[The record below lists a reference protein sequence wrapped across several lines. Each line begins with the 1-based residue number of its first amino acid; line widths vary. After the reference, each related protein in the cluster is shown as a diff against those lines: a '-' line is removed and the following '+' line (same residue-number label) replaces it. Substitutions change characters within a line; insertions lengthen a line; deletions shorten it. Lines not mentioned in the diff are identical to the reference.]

1 MVAYMRT
8 LALTAAVT
16 LTLTL
21 APVAHGQE
29 PAVQPTN
36 RQPVPKL
43 AMCDGAFLS
52 GGPSTSSNNIGI
64 SRRPEFVVVNCPAGG
79 DDDPR
84 GSTSDSYISDITWK
98 SWNRKRATGVGKLNL
113 PMRVCTLS
121 SPADGTPDQVKQMC
135 QTGGDIANTTEFKSF
150 DVTFTLTRPRSY
162 THGKGEKKRTIR
174 TYTRV
179 NASFPDGGPHGQTS
193 MTFKPPRKATE

>member
-1 MVAYMRT
+1 MRS
-8 LALTAAVT
+8 LAVTAVIT
-16 LTLTL
+16 LTLGL
-21 APVAHGQE
+21 APAAYAHE
-29 PAVQPTN
+29 STVQQSN
-36 RQPVPKL
+36 RQPLPKL

-52 GGPSTSSNNIGI
+52 GGPSTNANNIGI
-64 SRRPEFVVVNCPAGG
+64 SRRPDFVVVNCPPGG
-79 DDDPR
+79 DDSPT

-98 SWNRKRATGVGKLNL
+98 VWNRKRATGVGTLNL

-135 QTGGDIANTTEFKSF
+135 ETGGNVANVTEFKSF
-150 DVTFTLTRPRSY
+150 DVTFSLTRPRTYSY
-162 THGKGEKKRTIR
+162 GKGEKKRTIR